1 MKINRVI
8 RTLVLADFFVNAG
21 FSVFAPVVAIFITRQ
36 IAGGTIEAIGFGAA
50 IVQLCKI
57 IVELPL
63 SKILDKNHGEYDDF
77 YSLIIGS
84 TLIAIVPFAYLFAHS
99 IIHIYIIQAVY
110 GVGIAFIVPPWYA
123 IFSRHL
129 DKTHESFE
137 WTLDSMSVG
146 LAAAGAAALGGIVAQ
161 RFGFNLVFVLGGVF
175 AIFGGLMQIRI
186 FRDLKRKV
194 PQGQVKPEPDK
205 IGGV

>member
-21 FSVFAPVVAIFITRQ
+21 FSVFGPVVAIFITRQ
-36 IAGGTIEAIGFGAA
+36 IVGGTIEAIGFGAA
-50 IVQLCKI
+50 LVQICKI
-57 IVELPL
+57 VVELPL

-84 TLIAIVPFAYLFAHS
+84 TLIAIVPFAYLFANT
-99 IIHIYIIQAVY
+99 ITHIYLIQALY
-110 GVGIAFIVPPWYA
+110 GIGIAFVIPPWYA

-137 WTLDSMSVG
+137 WTLDSISIG
-146 LAAAGAAALGGIVAQ
+146 LAAAGAAALGGIIAQ
-161 RFGFNLVFVLGGVF
+161 RFGFNIVFILGGIF
-175 AIFGGLMQIRI
+175 AVFGGLMQIFI
-186 FRDLKRKV
+186 FKDLKAKV
-194 PQGQVKPEPDK
+194 PQGQVKPEPDR
-205 IGGV
+205 V

>member
-36 IAGGTIEAIGFGAA
+36 ISGGTIEAIGFGAA

-63 SKILDKNHGEYDDF
+63 ARFLDKNHGEYDDF
-77 YSLIIGS
+77 YSLITGS

-99 IIHIYIIQAVY
+99 IIHIYIIQAIY
-110 GVGIAFIVPPWYA
+110 GVGIAFTVPPWYA

-129 DKTHESFE
+129 DKMHESFD
-137 WTLDSMSVG
+137 WTLDSISVG
-146 LAAAGAAALGGIVAQ
+146 LSAAGAAASGGILAQ
-161 RFGFNLVFVLGGVF
+161 RFGFNLVFVLGGIF

-205 IGGV
+205 AGI

>member
-21 FSVFAPVVAIFITRQ
+21 FSVFGPVVAIFITRQ
-36 IAGGTIEAIGFGAA
+36 IDGGSIQAIGFGAA

-63 SKILDKNHGEYDDF
+63 SKFLDRNHGEYDDF
-77 YSLIIGS
+77 YSLIFGS
-84 TLIAIVPFAYLFAHS
+84 LLIAIVPFAYLFAHS

-110 GVGIAFIVPPWYA
+110 GIGIAFVVPPWYA

-129 DKTHESFE
+129 DKMHESFD
-137 WTLDSMSVG
+137 WTLDSISVG
-146 LAAAGAAALGGIVAQ
+146 LAAASAAALGGIIAQ
-161 RFGFNLVFVLGGVF
+161 RFGFNLVFILGGIF
-175 AIFGGLMQIRI
+175 AILGGLMQILI
-186 FRDLKRKV
+186 FKDLKQNV

-205 IGGV
+205 VA

>member
-1 MKINRVI
+1 MRINRVI

-36 IAGGTIEAIGFGAA
+36 ISGGTIEAIGFGAA

-63 SKILDKNHGEYDDF
+63 ARVLDKNHGEYDDF

-99 IIHIYIIQAVY
+99 IIHIYIIQAIY
-110 GVGIAFIVPPWYA
+110 GVGIAFVVPPWYA

-129 DKTHESFE
+129 DKMHESFE
-137 WTLDSMSVG
+137 WTLDSVSIG
-146 LAAAGAAALGGIVAQ
+146 LAAAGAAALGGIIAQ
-161 RFGFNLVFVLGGVF
+161 RFGFNFVFIIGGIF
-175 AIFGGLMQIRI
+175 AIFGGLMQILI
-186 FRDLKRKV
+186 FRDLKKKV

-205 IGGV
+205 VG